1 MVPPSPGQL
10 LDHQNLLSD
19 IHTQFQAWVGSSN
32 TKKDIDSC
40 VEKVRQ
46 QRGDRLK
53 PSAEEEAFSGAAFS
67 GVSSFNFIL
76 LATTSI
82 KFCSIFGMVPFV
94 QVVSCFMQDRA
105 VDMGLADGTY
115 EVLEET
121 VTSLL
126 EKEEET
132 LKFVWMRP
140 HSCKSGGILR
150 RLLVKGEE
158 PDMSKLNIPNTID
171 LDFN

>member
-1 MVPPSPGQL
+1 
-10 LDHQNLLSD
+10 
-19 IHTQFQAWVGSSN
+19 
-32 TKKDIDSC
+32 
-40 VEKVRQ
+40 
-46 QRGDRLK
+46 
-53 PSAEEEAFSGAAFS
+53 
-67 GVSSFNFIL
+67 
-76 LATTSI
+76 
-82 KFCSIFGMVPFV
+82 MVPFV

-140 HSCKSGGILR
+140 HSCKSGGILK
-150 RLLVKGEE
+150 RLLVKGEK
-158 PDMSKLNIPNTID
+158 PDMGKLNIPNTID

>member
-1 MVPPSPGQL
+1 
-10 LDHQNLLSD
+10 
-19 IHTQFQAWVGSSN
+19 
-32 TKKDIDSC
+32 
-40 VEKVRQ
+40 
-46 QRGDRLK
+46 
-53 PSAEEEAFSGAAFS
+53 
-67 GVSSFNFIL
+67 
-76 LATTSI
+76 
-82 KFCSIFGMVPFV
+82 MVPFV

-140 HSCKSGGILR
+140 HSCKSGGILK
-150 RLLVKGEE
+150 RLLVKGQE
-158 PDMSKLNIPNTID
+158 PDMGKLNIPNTID

>member
-1 MVPPSPGQL
+1 
-10 LDHQNLLSD
+10 
-19 IHTQFQAWVGSSN
+19 
-32 TKKDIDSC
+32 
-40 VEKVRQ
+40 
-46 QRGDRLK
+46 
-53 PSAEEEAFSGAAFS
+53 
-67 GVSSFNFIL
+67 
-76 LATTSI
+76 
-82 KFCSIFGMVPFV
+82 MVPFV

-140 HSCKSGGILR
+140 HSCKSGGILK
-150 RLLVKGEE
+150 RLLVRGEE
-158 PDMSKLNIPNTID
+158 LDMSKLNIPNTID